1 MREAML
7 YEQIGHQMTHCH
19 LCPHEC
25 VIPEGR
31 TGYCG
36 VRKNVGGRL
45 YALTYGKVA
54 SIAIDPIEKKP
65 LYHFYPGTPIL
76 SVGTF
81 GCNMRCKHCQ
91 NWEISHQAA
100 TEGGDGMT
108 DLPPQGLV
116 ALARTNRCAALAW
129 TYNEPSIWFEYILDA
144 ARLAREAGLLT
155 VMVTAGMINPPALR
169 ALLKHTDAY
178 RLDVKGFTDEF
189 YQRLT
194 GSPVLRQVLENGII
208 AFQAGAHVEVVTN
221 VIPGWNDTDEQ
232 LHGLARWIA
241 ENLSVD
247 TPWHVTAYHPD
258 NKVTEPPTPVT
269 TLERAREIGL
279 AEGLRF
285 VYVGNVPGHP
295 AQNTVCPACSRVLVD
310 RRGFGIGENHIHGGR
325 CAFCGHSL
333 GRYRG
338 PETPVLRHTRSSPAA
353 LSASTAG

>member
-1 MREAML
+1 MREALL
-7 YEQIGHQMTHCH
+7 YEQIGHQMVHCH

-36 VRKNVGGRL
+36 VRKNLEGRL
-45 YALTYGKVA
+45 YALTYGRVA

-65 LYHFYPGTPIL
+65 LYHFYPGMPIL

-81 GCNMRCKHCQ
+81 GCNMRCRHCQ
-91 NWEISHQAA
+91 NWEISHHAA
-100 TEGGDGMT
+100 TESGEGMAE
-108 DLPPQGLV
+108 LPPQGLV
-116 ALARTNRCAALAW
+116 ALARERRCEAVAW

-155 VMVTAGMINPPALR
+155 VMVTAGMINPPGLR
-169 ALLKHTDAY
+169 ALLRHTDAY

-189 YQRLT
+189 YQKLT
-194 GSPVLRQVLENGII
+194 GSPVLQQVLENGII
-208 AFQAGAHVEVVTN
+208 AYQAGVHVEVVTN
-221 VIPGWNDTDEQ
+221 VIPNWNDTDEQ
-232 LHGLARWIA
+232 FHGLARWIA
-241 ENLSVD
+241 EKLSPE

-258 NKVTEPPTPVT
+258 NKLTEPATPVA

-295 AQNTVCPACSRVLVD
+295 AQDTVCPSCSRVLID
-310 RRGFGIGENHIHGGR
+310 RRGFGLGENRIHGGK
-325 CAFCGHSL
+325 CSYCGYRL
-333 GRYRG
+333 GVYRG
-338 PETPVLRHTRSSPAA
+338 PEIPVLSHTRSTPQYV
-353 LSASTAG
+353 L